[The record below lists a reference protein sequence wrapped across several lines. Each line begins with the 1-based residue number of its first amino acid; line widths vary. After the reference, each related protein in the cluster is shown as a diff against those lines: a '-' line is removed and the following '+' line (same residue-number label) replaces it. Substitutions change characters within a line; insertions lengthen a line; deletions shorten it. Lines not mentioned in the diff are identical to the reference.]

1 MRQGLMRGLPPPRA
15 TVVGL
20 CLALLPALAPVRA
33 QAPAG
38 TSCPKPAEVTHQHL
52 YGAWRAEFLPSG
64 TATLRLGKHTEFAQ
78 SVSGEVVRGS
88 VRAQVAGD
96 VDDGVF
102 HLEESSDG
110 TSIAAVWAGQVVEGS
125 CGKEIKG
132 TWKHHKEGT
141 ERTFVLRK
149 TPGWQ

>member
-1 MRQGLMRGLPPPRA
+1 MKSGFV
-15 TVVGL
+15 TVV
-20 CLALLPALAPVRA
+20 LAIFFTTAHAQTQTPVTTA
-33 QAPAG
+33 
-38 TSCPKPAEVTHQHL
+38 CPKPAEVTHQHL
-52 YGAWRAEFLPSG
+52 YGAWRAEFTPGAS
-64 TATLRLGKHTEFAQ
+64 ATLRLEKHTEFAQ
-78 SVSGEVVRGS
+78 SVSGEITRGN

-96 VDDGVF
+96 VEDGDF

-110 TSIAAVWAGQVVEGS
+110 IRIAAVWAGQVVDGS

-132 TWKHHKEGT
+132 TWKHHKDGT